1 MVGVD
6 ATFLI
11 TGNATPASARLNTL
25 RAALPAA
32 HEIWPA
38 VRGVPSLLK
47 THATHLR
54 RGVEAHLYRKEC
66 RDPQNPESP
75 VPLPSCAPAD
85 IQGWGTVGNF
95 LSHVTLLEHVAA
107 R

>member
-1 MVGVD
+1 MSG
-6 ATFLI
+6 
-11 TGNATPASARLNTL
+11 AR
-25 RAALPAA
+25 RALPAA

-38 VRGVPSLLK
+38 VRGSPSLLES
-47 THATHLR
+47 HALHLR

-75 VPLPSCAPAD
+75 TPLPSCAPAD

-95 LSHVTLLEHVAA
+95 LSHVTLLEHVATDQDLCRGKA
-107 R
+107 SGI